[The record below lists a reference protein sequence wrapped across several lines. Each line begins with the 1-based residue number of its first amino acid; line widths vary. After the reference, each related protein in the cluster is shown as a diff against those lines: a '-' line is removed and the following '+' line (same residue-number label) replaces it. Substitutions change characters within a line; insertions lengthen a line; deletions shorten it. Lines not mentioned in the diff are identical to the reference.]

1 MNAAGQPMTTAFA
14 GPLAG
19 ALARDGRDWI
29 VPRWSAPAG
38 IAAFSTTRNGG
49 VSAGAYASLNLGA
62 ASARRAA
69 ADDPLAVAQNRARV
83 QAHLPSQPVWLDQV
97 HGSTVHVPTSER
109 AATPP
114 MADAAVTGERN
125 VVLAV
130 LTADCLP
137 LVLAD
142 RGGTTVGIAHCGW
155 RGLAAGVVEGVLR
168 TMALPAADIVAWMGP
183 AIGPAA
189 FEVGADVRDV
199 FVAQAAADA
208 AAFRPKRTGKW
219 WADIYA
225 LARARLFRAGVTD
238 IHGGGLCTVTD
249 AQRFFSFRR
258 DGETGRMA
266 TFAWRR

>member
-1 MNAAGQPMTTAFA
+1 MSTAAVADVVAT
-14 GPLAG
+14 
-19 ALARDGRDWI
+19 ALARDGQDWI
-29 VPRWSAPAG
+29 VPRWPVPAG
-38 IAAFSTTRNGG
+38 VAVFSTTRNGG
-49 VSAGAYASLNLGA
+49 VSAGTYASLNLGA
-62 ASARRAA
+62 TMARRRSG
-69 ADDPLAVAQNRARV
+69 DDPLSVAQNRARV
-83 QAHLPSQPVWLDQV
+83 QVHLPSQPVWLDQV
-97 HGSTVHVPTSER
+97 HGGAVHVATREG

-114 MADAAVTGERN
+114 TADAAVTRERN

-142 RGGTTVGIAHCGW
+142 RGGSAVGIAHCGW
-155 RGLAAGVVEGVLR
+155 RGLAAGVVENTLR
-168 TMALPAADIVAWMGP
+168 TMALPAADVVAWMGP
-183 AIGPAA
+183 AIGPDA

-199 FVAQAAADA
+199 FLMRDAADA
-208 AAFRPKRTGKW
+208 GAFRPKGTAKW

-225 LARARLFRAGVTD
+225 LARRRLLHAGVSD
-238 IHGGGLCTVTD
+238 VHGGELCTVTD